1 MQTVVDVK
9 FLTVEWMLADR
20 YSYPNEARNNQAGLK
35 NALDELRT
43 KISENLKL
51 GWAMK
56 GDVSYQ
62 QRDGTY
68 HLVQTMVKHEKI
80 KEGDLLTL

>member
-9 FLTVEWMLADR
+9 FLTVEWMR
-20 YSYPNEARNNQAGLK
+20 SEHHSWPNEDRNNQAGLK
-35 NALDELRT
+35 KALDELRT
-43 KISENLKL
+43 KISEDLKL
-51 GWAMK
+51 GWVMK
-56 GDVSYQ
+56 GGVSYQ

-68 HLVQTMVKHEKI
+68 HLVQTMVKYEKT